1 MNDKK
6 IYELIGRIKDKER
19 EKVYTGKFAGT
30 YFYRL
35 NVIIENKEVNVLFA
49 FKDKIEVESIW
60 KDIEEANYIDKRYL
74 FYCEKRKGGFA
85 LRNWKELQSNMS
97 DFNKSQQLE
106 NHGSN

>member
-6 IYELIGRIKDKER
+6 IHELIGRIKDKER

-30 YFYRL
+30 YYYLL
-35 NVIIENKEVNVLFA
+35 NTTIENKEVSKIFA

-74 FYCEKRKGGFA
+74 FYCERRKGGFA
-85 LRNWKELQSNMS
+85 LRNWKELTNSN
-97 DFNKSQQLE
+97 QIIE
-106 NHGSN
+106 NHG